1 MGMISFSAILA
12 WVYCILAYRDK
23 TAYVVCLSLVLVI
36 SLYALLNSIIS
47 LHLTKQEDLK
57 KYISDT
63 VNATLANL
71 VPDQEEKQAAL
82 DRAIESERLA
92 KATYVQLRKVNNNL
106 TQLAEANSYNSIK
119 SIDNYTAL
127 TLSLKEA
134 VTDSISNTAKAI
146 IKYNKTDNQNV
157 IDALNELTTK
167 MQDITIALEDIS
179 TRIDSINIVAQPHTK
194 TVLEDS
200 VMDDTLPSGID
211 VFSMTTSTP
220 KDTAPDITDAEEEA
234 AVNSFFDEF
243 ESKDIDEKS
252 DDNTETIKT
261 DSTDANDNQMLSQDA
276 IEALFKAAMPA
287 SEVTDENSTAPE
299 PEIAQEPVDVTPAV
313 NDDPNRQLTPDEIAA
328 LFSANAPAK
337 EPEVIEEPVD
347 VTPAV
352 NDDPNRQL
360 TPDEIA
366 ALFSANAPAK
376 DPEVIEEPVDV
387 APTVNDDPNRQLTP
401 DEIAALFS
409 ASKEERTAKSVDDF
423 HKDNLPEAMDQN
435 LIDALLGN
443 LENEE
448 TPTEDKIIPFPM
460 SEEPKSE
467 EAPIAEEFDP
477 NKQLSADEIAAL
489 FASINGGN

>member
-1 MGMISFSAILA
+1 MNNLYRRIVTMGMISFSAILA

-287 SEVTDENSTAPE
+287 SEVTDENSTA
-299 PEIAQEPVDVTPAV
+299 QEPVDVTPAV

-347 VTPAV
+347 V
-352 NDDPNRQL
+352 
-360 TPDEIA
+360 
-366 ALFSANAPAK
+366 APA
-376 DPEVIEEPVDV
+376 
-387 APTVNDDPNRQLTP
+387 VNDDPNRQLTP

-409 ASKEERTAKSVDDF
+409 ASKEERTAKSDDDF
-423 HKDNLPEAMDQN
+423 HKDNMPEAMDQS

-443 LENEE
+443 LDAEAAIADEASVD
-448 TPTEDKIIPFPM
+448 EDKIIPFPIA
-460 SEEPKSE
+460 EDPKDDGPT
-467 EAPIAEEFDP
+467 PIAEEFDP